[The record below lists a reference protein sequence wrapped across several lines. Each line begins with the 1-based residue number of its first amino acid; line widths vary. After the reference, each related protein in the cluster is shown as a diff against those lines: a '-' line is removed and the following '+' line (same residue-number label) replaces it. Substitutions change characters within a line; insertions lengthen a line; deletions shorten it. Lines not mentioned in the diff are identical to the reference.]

1 MKLGLRTGDIRGA
14 AGSSYVELCD
24 TKVFAA
30 VYGPIEP
37 DNEGSVQCVVDYV
50 WDDTDQLA
58 GLQHKLGHTFA
69 SSICT
74 KSYEKTLIRI
84 AISVVDRGSMLVD
97 AAVLAGTMA
106 LIDAGIEMSD
116 FIVSCT
122 AGLVDG
128 VFVPFGKSDT
138 QVRVAA
144 LPSKDEIIETD
155 VIGSVGSDVMMS
167 AVDVAMSG
175 CRELIQALRRF
186 LSSKLV
192 C

>member
-1 MKLGLRTGDIRGA
+1 MLVYNISWDTRLR
-14 AGSSYVELCD
+14 LP
-24 TKVFAA
+24 FAQ
-30 VYGPIEP
+30 
-37 DNEGSVQCVVDYV
+37 N
-50 WDDTDQLA
+50 L
-58 GLQHKLGHTFA
+58 
-69 SSICT
+69 
-74 KSYEKTLIRI
+74 EKTLIRI